1 MSRFD
6 SQVALAAMVGIGWLA
21 VTARAASGQATWSR
35 ADSLRVSVSVD
46 SAALTASETLL
57 WLSVEVAA
65 DSHQPLWRL
74 VFERRA
80 PVSQVSGPEK
90 FRAMDQVAQDR
101 PAVFWAGAGGR
112 VRPGERKAGFFFRGT
127 GLPTVVSFW
136 AQGYYPPLRATPENE
151 ESLPPEPSVY
161 ENSFRGL
168 AVGLESPSDASPP
181 GLVARALDL
190 LRSACG
196 MGWITSDGVCHSL
209 QVKLDAAGRSLGGGD
224 AQSAKGQL
232 TAFLNELGAQRGAE
246 PGKHVTDNAYWLLS
260 VNARFLLASL

>member
-1 MSRFD
+1 MSRCEG
-6 SQVALAAMVGIGWLA
+6 QATLAAVVGIGWLA
-21 VTARAASGQATWSR
+21 VTAPAARGQATWTR

-46 SAALTASETLL
+46 SAALTGSETSL
-57 WLSVEVAA
+57 WMSVDVTA
-65 DSHQPLWRL
+65 DSYQPLWRL
-74 VFERRA
+74 VLERRA

-90 FRAMDQVAQDR
+90 FRAMDRVAQDR

-112 VRPGERKAGFFFRGT
+112 VRPGERKTGFFFRGT
-127 GLPTVVSFW
+127 GLPTVVNFW
-136 AQGYYPPLRATPENE
+136 AQGYYPPLRATLQNE

-190 LRSACG
+190 LRSVCG
-196 MGWITSDGVCHSL
+196 MSWITSDGVCHSL
-209 QVKLDAAGRSLGGGD
+209 QVKLDAAGRSLGRGD
-224 AQSAKGQL
+224 TQSAKGEL
-232 TAFLNELGAQRGAE
+232 AAFLNELAAQRGPE

-260 VNARFLLASL
+260 VNARYVLTKL